1 MRKLG
6 VFILTINPNFESTP
20 LYAFLISCKDFQ
32 VFIVDGFKPVD
43 LGCREDCLGH
53 GARSKIS
60 CVEFA
65 VAEGHRK
72 MRILARQTSCE
83 TFLFLEDDAIVNCS
97 PELLLD
103 LHNQLLSNKG
113 MYSTPAIHLFPE
125 QNGLLIET
133 KFPSLKKIVAIPDY
147 AVSYLMSFEALES
160 ISKDDSNVASQIADW
175 PNYVKKLNWFATEK
189 SYFIHPDT
197 RIEGSRSTTK
207 MHRGFRQQ
215 NQTIREKFFNPRS
228 YMVLILPMLALIGRQ
243 VGQSPIEAE
252 NLRSVCLR
260 SRIGNF
266 SL

>member
-20 LYAFLISCKDFQ
+20 LYAFLISCKDFH

-43 LGCREDCLGH
+43 LGCRDDCLGH
-53 GARSKIS
+53 GTRAKIS

-72 MRILARQTSCE
+72 MRILARQTSYE

-103 LHNQLLSNKG
+103 LHNQLLGYRKI
-113 MYSTPAIHLFPE
+113 YSTPAIHLFPE
-125 QNGLLIET
+125 QNGLLVEI
-133 KFPSLKKIVAIPDY
+133 KFPFLRKIIVIPDY
-147 AVSYLMSFEALES
+147 AVSYLMTLEALES
-160 ISKDDSNVASQIADW
+160 ISKDDSDVASQIADW
-175 PNYVKKLNWFATEK
+175 PNYIKKLDWFATEK
-189 SYFIHPDT
+189 SYFIHPDI
-197 RIEGSRSTTK
+197 RIGGSRSTTK
-207 MHRGFRQQ
+207 THRSFRQG
-215 NQTIREKFFNPRS
+215 NETKREKFLNPRS
-228 YMVLILPMLALIGRQ
+228 YMVLLLPVLALIGRK

-260 SRIGNF
+260 SHIGNF
-266 SL
+266 